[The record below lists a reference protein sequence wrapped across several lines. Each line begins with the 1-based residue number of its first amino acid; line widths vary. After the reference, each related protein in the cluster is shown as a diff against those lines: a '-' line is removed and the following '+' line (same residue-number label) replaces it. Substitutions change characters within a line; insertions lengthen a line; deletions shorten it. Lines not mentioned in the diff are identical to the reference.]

1 MDPLLPLLR
10 AGQALPTQSG
20 AALVLNTPYPAQLE
34 VQDGTALLVLR
45 SGTTELRLSLLQLPE
60 LPLGKA
66 LTATLAF
73 EPGQEIRILVSQTGA
88 AITLPLTAPQRT
100 ILLQPQQLIQLTQQL
115 NRGESPLLDG
125 KPILTPEL
133 RRFLTTNA
141 PITLQLSSHGTLSVQ
156 TATPRTTQSIP
167 LSSLKEPAV
176 IQSLLA
182 TRLPLMKQSQTAEAN
197 GNSMKTLNLD
207 KVLQLSG
214 ANIEQNNVRLQPGVD
229 YYARLQVK
237 ANQAADLVVQTPQGV
252 LRLPLQQVPPLPP
265 GLPLLLNFQQ
275 LNAERLTIQVKVLTG
290 IATEIP
296 LTATQAR
303 LLQEPK
309 QLAMLQQQL
318 SRGEV
323 PAQLAGEP
331 LKLPATLSSNTQPV
345 NLQLQPASTTSTA
358 AGSTFE
364 PKGILL
370 SVQPVAAEQVLQLNN
385 KDFLKPLPWQSN
397 QGAATATS
405 GADKATN
412 HVAEQG
418 WRQLLPLLSSS
429 PARLAAL
436 PEMPAAVVALL
447 QQVRQAQPGGNQVL
461 SVSEIQ
467 QQLQA
472 VLQFQPLQAQPN
484 LSTGAGTLAVAIQL
498 LLGHLL
504 RQPLS
509 DNSKAGGKIQQLAQ
523 QIGQLDNQ
531 QASQLLRALGSHSS
545 LLQLSQLQNADL
557 PQLNQQWFIPLA
569 LQQHQESRFSEIL
582 LEQREAEKKPGAE
595 KQKLWQLTMKFDLG
609 QYGQLL
615 AVAKLAGQDLQ
626 LQFYTDQPAALR
638 QAEKFLPL
646 LTERC
651 QAQGIQVSQ
660 AACQLGKIPDTLGSR
675 RTSLIATQA

>member
-1 MDPLLPLLR
+1 
-10 AGQALPTQSG
+10 
-20 AALVLNTPYPAQLE
+20 
-34 VQDGTALLVLR
+34 
-45 SGTTELRLSLLQLPE
+45 
-60 LPLGKA
+60 
-66 LTATLAF
+66 
-73 EPGQEIRILVSQTGA
+73 
-88 AITLPLTAPQRT
+88 
-100 ILLQPQQLIQLTQQL
+100 
-115 NRGESPLLDG
+115 
-125 KPILTPEL
+125 
-133 RRFLTTNA
+133 
-141 PITLQLSSHGTLSVQ
+141 
-156 TATPRTTQSIP
+156 
-167 LSSLKEPAV
+167 
-176 IQSLLA
+176 
-182 TRLPLMKQSQTAEAN
+182 MKQSQTAEAT

-214 ANIEQNNVRLQPGVD
+214 ANIEQNNARLQPGVD
-229 YYARLQVK
+229 YYARLQAK
-237 ANQAADLVVQTPQGV
+237 GNQAAELLVQTPQGV
-252 LRLPLQQVPPLPP
+252 LRLPLQQMPSLPP
-265 GLPLLLNFQQ
+265 GLPLLLQFQ
-275 LNAERLTIQVKVLTG
+275 RLSADRVSIQVKVLAG
-290 IATEIP
+290 LATEIP
-296 LTATQAR
+296 LTAAQTR

-309 QLAMLQQQL
+309 QLAILQQQL

-331 LKLPATLSSNTQPV
+331 LKLPAMLSSNTQPLS
-345 NLQLQPASTTSTA
+345 LQLLSTASTNAA
-358 AGSTFE
+358 AGSLPQ
-364 PKGILL
+364 PKGMLL
-370 SVQPVAAEQVLQLNN
+370 SVQPVAAEQVLQLSK

-397 QGAATATS
+397 QGAVTATA
-405 GADKATN
+405 GPDKAAS

-447 QQVRQAQPGGNQVL
+447 QQVRQAQPAGNQVL

-569 LQQHQESRFSEIL
+569 LQQQQESRFSEIL
-582 LEQREAEKKPGAE
+582 LEQREAEKKPGGE
-595 KQKLWQLTMKFDLG
+595 KQKHWQLTMKFDLG

-615 AVAKLAGQDLQ
+615 AVAKLAGQELQ

-651 QAQGIQVSQ
+651 QAHGIQVSQ
-660 AACQLGKIPDTLGSR
+660 AACQLGKVPDTLGSR